1 MLQLANIL
9 DYINWRGDI
18 PFSSDPFNSVDGLI
32 LAQLA
37 YLPLRGVV
45 STDFSIRM
53 KMPHVYEHFDPDKVP
68 ESAKFFSF
76 DHDCI
81 LLQKLAESPRF
92 SGTQLTGYIDETKP
106 EQELQ
111 FSAITC
117 ILEDGTVFI
126 SYRGTDGTVVGWKED
141 FNLGVVQQTGA
152 QLYAVNY
159 LNQHFTNFPRQLRI
173 GGHSKGGNLAV
184 YASAFCKPEI
194 RPQILAVYSYD
205 APGFREEIVN
215 TEEYKSILPKIKS
228 IIPESSVV
236 GLLLANS
243 MEHTIIK
250 SQSSGIKQHFAY
262 SWEVL
267 RNEFVRAEE
276 LSESSA
282 LIQKALSG
290 WLADFS
296 DEERK
301 IFVDSVFEVINA
313 PEKGTFKE
321 INQNKRSSYLA
332 MLKAVGKL
340 PPDRQAILIDA
351 FKKIA
356 KNAVS

>member
-1 MLQLANIL
+1 MANIL

-18 PFSSDPFNSVDGLI
+18 PFSVDPFNEVDGLI
-32 LAQLA
+32 LAQMA
-37 YLPLRGVV
+37 YIPLKGVV

-68 ESAKFFSF
+68 ENAKFFSF
-76 DHDCI
+76 THDCI
-81 LLQKLAESPRF
+81 LLQKLAESSRF
-92 SGTQLTGYIDETKP
+92 SGTQLTGYVDQTTDEM
-106 EQELQ
+106 Q

-117 ILEDGTVFI
+117 ILEDGTAFVA
-126 SYRGTDGTVVGWKED
+126 YRGTDGTIVGWKED
-141 FNLGVVQQTGA
+141 FELGVVKQTGA

-159 LNQHFTNFPRQLRI
+159 LNQHFSRFPRQLRI

-194 RPQILAVYSYD
+194 RSQMLNIYSFD
-205 APGFREEIVN
+205 SPGFREEIVN
-215 TEEYKSILPKIKS
+215 TDGYQSIMSKTIS

-236 GLLLANS
+236 GLLLSNS
-243 MEHTIIK
+243 MEHQIIK
-250 SQSSGIKQHFAY
+250 SSSTGIKQHFAY
-262 SWEVL
+262 SWEVQ
-267 RNEFVRAEE
+267 RNSFVPAEKLTE
-276 LSESSA
+276 TSEV
-282 LIQKALSG
+282 IQKALSG

-301 IFVDSVFEVINA
+301 IFVDSVFDVIGA
-313 PEKGTFKE
+313 SEKSTIRE

-332 MLKAVGKL
+332 MVKAVGKL
-340 PPDRQAILIDA
+340 PPDRQAVLIDA
-351 FKKIA
+351 IMKIA